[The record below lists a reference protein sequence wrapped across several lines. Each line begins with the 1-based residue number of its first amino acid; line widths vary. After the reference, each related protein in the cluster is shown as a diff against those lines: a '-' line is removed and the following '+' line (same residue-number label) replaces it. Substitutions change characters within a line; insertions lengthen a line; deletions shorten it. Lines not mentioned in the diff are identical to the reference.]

1 MLVQLCV
8 HPVIILLPTSFDLFI
23 YFLQVKT
30 FGPLGSVSEDK
41 LSMFMDLVDGVFL
54 HKIMTHID
62 PSPMNQRVN
71 KQINNDVN
79 LRIQNL
85 NTVIRHIKNYYQV
98 RSLPP
103 CPILKSL
110 YTTLMCFVNT
120 FLESIL
126 YGCSLGS
133 LDVYYIGVRMVC
145 KT

>member
-1 MLVQLCV
+1 MDITVSELMSNFMDSPLVV
-8 HPVIILLPTSFDLFI
+8 W
-23 YFLQVKT
+23 VKT
-30 FGPLGSVSEDK
+30 FGPLGSGSEDK

-71 KQINNDVN
+71 KQVNNDVN

-103 CPILKSL
+103 CSDAMGKVLPDCIAFLKTAL
-110 YTTLMCFVNT
+110 CMYAIV
-120 FLESIL
+120 
-126 YGCSLGS
+126 
-133 LDVYYIGVRMVC
+133 LDARQQLVSADTRW
-145 KT
+145 

>member
-1 MLVQLCV
+1 MDITVSELMSNFMDSPLVV
-8 HPVIILLPTSFDLFI
+8 W
-23 YFLQVKT
+23 VKT

-85 NTVIRHIKNYYQV
+85 NTVIRHIKNYYQ
-98 RSLPP
+98 
-103 CPILKSL
+103 
-110 YTTLMCFVNT
+110 
-120 FLESIL
+120 
-126 YGCSLGS
+126 
-133 LDVYYIGVRMVC
+133 
-145 KT
+145 